1 MDSKKIKGLGTVN
14 ELSEARLWKTLD
26 GISNRLS
33 GIESQLSEVVRLEE
47 RVNNHEKAL
56 SRYGNRLDEHSARIR
71 ESELWQANYG
81 DRSSLERLLE
91 HVQVDVSGLRSKVTE
106 IESDISTNKGQK
118 DVGKEVLKWISAVLA
133 AIVIYKINKGS

>member
-1 MDSKKIKGLGTVN
+1 MN

>member
-33 GIESQLSEVVRLEE
+33 AIESQLSEVVRLEE

-56 SRYGNRLDEHSARIR
+56 SRYGNRLDEHSSRIR